1 MKFTNLLKT
10 VILEN
15 SRFKLLYDRL
25 VQKDAKD
32 KKEGKKIPFE
42 IFKKIVFADPDTK
55 KPEGFDVDNA
65 TPETMENVKIGKYT
79 QWLLKNFISPASADI
94 DAEVGTP
101 EYKRQV
107 KAYQELFLEDIYK
120 TTEDLKKFE
129 RFKGQLPQ
137 EARDINKLD
146 KDQLFELVKDFKLEK
161 TKATKQEKEE
171 AAATYAHPG
180 ADIVFRGNNWT
191 VAKISRG
198 DSLGKNA
205 ACFYGGQHEYDKD
218 ETRWCTSSPG
228 LNWFE
233 RYIKDGPLYVVL
245 PNKGSKLGQV
255 SKLPVER
262 YQFHFPSGHFMDRS
276 DRSVDLVKFLN
287 GEMAELK
294 EFFKPEFRKGLS
306 SNIAGGNKLDI
317 KIPGQAVAKFI
328 ALYGLEEIMNDLPKD
343 LVHILIDNT
352 SNDDIT
358 IDIPA
363 SIGELTNLR
372 SILLKNVVS
381 SIPDT
386 ICNCKEL
393 EILALSNNKKLKSIP
408 DCIAKLPNLSF
419 LNLQNTPVELSKAFE
434 DRVEPKGNGMYYV
447 L

>member
-1 MKFTNLLKT
+1 M
-10 VILEN
+10 
-15 SRFKLLYDRL
+15 S
-25 VQKDAKD
+25 
-32 KKEGKKIPFE
+32 
-42 IFKKIVFADPDTK
+42 
-55 KPEGFDVDNA
+55 
-65 TPETMENVKIGKYT
+65 
-79 QWLLKNFISPASADI
+79 
-94 DAEVGTP
+94 
-101 EYKRQV
+101 
-107 KAYQELFLEDIYK
+107 
-120 TTEDLKKFE
+120 
-129 RFKGQLPQ
+129 
-137 EARDINKLD
+137 
-146 KDQLFELVKDFKLEK
+146 
-161 TKATKQEKEE
+161 
-171 AAATYAHPG
+171 
-180 ADIVFRGNNWT
+180 
-191 VAKISRG
+191 
-198 DSLGKNA
+198 
-205 ACFYGGQHEYDKD
+205 
-218 ETRWCTSSPG
+218 
-228 LNWFE
+228 
-233 RYIKDGPLYVVL
+233 
-245 PNKGSKLGQV
+245 
-255 SKLPVER
+255 
-262 YQFHFPSGHFMDRS
+262 
-276 DRSVDLVKFLN
+276 
-287 GEMAELK
+287 ELK

-393 EILALSNNKKLKSIP
+393 EILALSNNKNLKSIP
-408 DCIAKLPNLSF
+408 DCIAQLPNLSF